1 MLNCTKKNLIRS
13 TVIVLASLASLVA
26 VSCRST
32 IKEPVNQTSLNAFNQ
47 IDTLTRKDPDSRG
60 IITYD
65 TYQILVA
72 NGKETVRQIANRL
85 DIDGEKLALYNGL
98 ISNYRPRKSEIIA
111 IPDTQFISSSGWST
125 EITQQAMQDDPA
137 TTTKVSLAS
146 NPLRHRVKQG
156 ETIYSLAREYK
167 VSVNSLATWNGLGP
181 DLDIKTGREIIIPA
195 AAVMTRKTN
204 KTAQKNTEVSLQ
216 TNSPK
221 KMEDKAT
228 KDQLSENQFTKRTQ
242 NKLETPSTFSQENNP
257 PAVKIISIKPFI
269 TPVKGDIVNHY
280 TQNKGSDNNNGVD
293 YKTLSL
299 ATVRAVSNGNIVLI
313 SDIVGGNGKIILIRH
328 QEDLITIYGRL
339 TNVVVRKG
347 QKVTQGHK
355 IGEVIANTEADS
367 GLMHFEVRKG
377 MKSIDPETMIR

>member
-1 MLNCTKKNLIRS
+1 MLNCTKKILIRFAL
-13 TVIVLASLASLVA
+13 IVLLTSIAL
-26 VSCRST
+26 SCRST
-32 IKEPVNQTSLNAFNQ
+32 IKEPVNQTSLNGFNQ
-47 IDTLTRKDPDSRG
+47 IDTLNRRDPDSRG

-72 NGKETVRQIANRL
+72 NGEETVGRIANRL

-98 ISNYRPRKSEIIA
+98 IFNYRPRKNEIIA

-125 EITQQAMQDDPA
+125 EITQKAIQDDPA
-137 TTTKVSLAS
+137 TTTKISLAS

-156 ETIYSLAREYK
+156 ETIYSLAREYN

-195 AAVMTRKTN
+195 AVIPRKTIKKA
-204 KTAQKNTEVSLQ
+204 KTKSSVSLQ
-216 TNSPK
+216 TKSLK
-221 KMEDKAT
+221 KIET
-228 KDQLSENQFTKRTQ
+228 KVIKDELSENILTSEKKD
-242 NKLETPSTFSQENNP
+242 KLETPSTVFQKNK
-257 PAVKIISIKPFI
+257 PAAAKIISIKPFI

-280 TQNKGSDNNNGVD
+280 TQNKGSGNNNGVD
-293 YKTLSL
+293 YE
-299 ATVRAVSNGNIVLI
+299 TVPLESVVAVSNGTIVLI

-339 TNVVVRKG
+339 TNVVVQKG
-347 QKVTQGHK
+347 QEVTQGHK
-355 IGEVIANTEADS
+355 IGEVIADAETDS

>member
-1 MLNCTKKNLIRS
+1 MLYCTKKNFIQFALIVS
-13 TVIVLASLASLVA
+13 ASLIA

-72 NGKETVRQIANRL
+72 NGEETVGQIANRL
-85 DIDGEKLALYNGL
+85 DINGEKLALYNGL
-98 ISNYRPRKSEIIA
+98 ISNYRPRKNEIIA
-111 IPDTQFISSSGWST
+111 IPDTQFISSSGWSA
-125 EITQQAMQDDPA
+125 EITQLAIQNDPA
-137 TTTKVSLAS
+137 TKTKVSLAS

-156 ETIYSLAREYK
+156 ETIYSLAREYN

-195 AAVMTRKTN
+195 AAGVPRTTS
-204 KTAQKNTEVSLQ
+204 KTAKKNSEVSLQ
-216 TNSPK
+216 TKSLK
-221 KMEDKAT
+221 KSEPIKGEISKNESVTKT
-228 KDQLSENQFTKRTQ
+228 KDKIQ
-242 NKLETPSTFSQENNP
+242 TPSTVSQENKLP
-257 PAVKIISIKPFI
+257 PTKIISIRPFI
-269 TPVKGDIVNHY
+269 TPVKGNIVNHY
-280 TQNKGSDNNNGVD
+280 TQNKGSSNNNGVD
-293 YKTLSL
+293 YETLPL
-299 ATVRAVSNGNIVLI
+299 ETVRAVSNGTIVLI

-339 TNVVVRKG
+339 TNVVVQKG
-347 QKVTQGHK
+347 QEVKQGHK
-355 IGEVIANTEADS
+355 IAEVIADTKTDN

>member
-1 MLNCTKKNLIRS
+1 MLNCTKKNFIRS
-13 TVIVLASLASLVA
+13 ALILSALLIA

-47 IDTLTRKDPDSRG
+47 IDTLSRKDPDSRG

-72 NGKETVRQIANRL
+72 DGIETVGQIANRL
-85 DIDGEKLALYNGL
+85 DIDGDKLALYNGL
-98 ISNYRPRKSEIIA
+98 IPNYRPRKNEIIA

-125 EITQQAMQDDPA
+125 EITQLAIQDDSA
-137 TTTKVSLAS
+137 TTKKVSLAS

-156 ETIYSLAREYK
+156 ETIYSLAREYE

-195 AAVMTRKTN
+195 AAVIPRKTIKKGQ
-204 KTAQKNTEVSLQ
+204 KTSKVSLQ
-216 TNSPK
+216 TKSLK
-221 KMEDKAT
+221 KIESI
-228 KDQLSENQFTKRTQ
+228 KDELSKNVSETRT
-242 NKLETPSTFSQENNP
+242 NDKLETPSNISQENKP
-257 PAVKIISIKPFI
+257 RIAKIISIKPFI
-269 TPVKGDIVNHY
+269 APVKGEIVNHY
-280 TQNKGSDNNNGVD
+280 TQNKGSGNNNGVD
-293 YKTLSL
+293 YETLPL
-299 ATVRAVSNGNIVLI
+299 ETVRAVSNGTIVLI

-339 TNVVVRKG
+339 TNVVVQKG
-347 QKVTQGHK
+347 QEVTQGYK
-355 IGEVIANTEADS
+355 IGEVITDIEKAN

>member
-1 MLNCTKKNLIRS
+1 MLNCTKKILIRFAL
-13 TVIVLASLASLVA
+13 IVLITSIAL
-26 VSCRST
+26 SCRST
-32 IKEPVNQTSLNAFNQ
+32 IKEPVNQTSLNGFNQ
-47 IDTLTRKDPDSRG
+47 IDTLNRRDPDSRG

-72 NGKETVRQIANRL
+72 NGEETVGRIANRL

-98 ISNYRPRKSEIIA
+98 IFNYRPRKNEIIA

-125 EITQQAMQDDPA
+125 EITQKAIQDDPA
-137 TTTKVSLAS
+137 TTTKISLAS

-156 ETIYSLAREYK
+156 ETIYSLAREYN

-195 AAVMTRKTN
+195 AVIPRKTIKKP
-204 KTAQKNTEVSLQ
+204 KTKSSVSLQ
-216 TNSPK
+216 TKSLK
-221 KMEDKAT
+221 KIET
-228 KDQLSENQFTKRTQ
+228 KVIKDELSENILTSEKKD
-242 NKLETPSTFSQENNP
+242 KLETPSTVFQKNK
-257 PAVKIISIKPFI
+257 PAAAKIISIKPFI

-280 TQNKGSDNNNGVD
+280 TQNKGSGNNNGVD
-293 YKTLSL
+293 YE
-299 ATVRAVSNGNIVLI
+299 TVPLESVVAVSNGTIVLI

-339 TNVVVRKG
+339 TNVVVQKG
-347 QKVTQGHK
+347 QEVTQGHK
-355 IGEVIANTEADS
+355 IGEVIADAETDS

>member
-1 MLNCTKKNLIRS
+1 MLNCTKKILIRFAL
-13 TVIVLASLASLVA
+13 IVLVTSIA

-32 IKEPVNQTSLNAFNQ
+32 IKEPVNQTSLNGFNQ
-47 IDTLTRKDPDSRG
+47 IDTLNRRDPDSRG

-72 NGKETVRQIANRL
+72 NGEETVGRIANRL

-98 ISNYRPRKSEIIA
+98 IFNYRPRKNEIIA

-125 EITQQAMQDDPA
+125 EITQKAIQDDPA
-137 TTTKVSLAS
+137 TTTKISLAS

-156 ETIYSLAREYK
+156 ETIYSLAREYN

-195 AAVMTRKTN
+195 AVIPRKTIKKA
-204 KTAQKNTEVSLQ
+204 KTKSSVSLQ
-216 TNSPK
+216 TKSLK
-221 KMEDKAT
+221 KIET
-228 KDQLSENQFTKRTQ
+228 KVIKDELSENILTSEKKD
-242 NKLETPSTFSQENNP
+242 KLETPSTVFQKNK
-257 PAVKIISIKPFI
+257 PAAAKIISIKPFI

-280 TQNKGSDNNNGVD
+280 TQNKGSGNNNGVD
-293 YKTLSL
+293 YE
-299 ATVRAVSNGNIVLI
+299 TVPLESVVAVSNGTIVLI

-339 TNVVVRKG
+339 TNVVVQKG
-347 QKVTQGHK
+347 QEVTQGHK
-355 IGEVIANTEADS
+355 IGEVIADAETDS